1 MRTKGTDLDDRPQNT
16 LNGPPSYAAT
26 VDLNVLGQ
34 ALVRQFWVVVMTVV
48 VITGATIGFSLAQ
61 PPEYEASIKIII
73 GQGGKL
79 TQDPVA
85 QAGLMDITDT
95 MVVAVDTRPVAQ
107 GVIRKLGLDYTSK
120 EVLKNVSAQRIGATQ
135 FIEVTYTDPDP
146 ERAKR
151 VANTMG
157 SVFSEE
163 IAGISPGSDAIT
175 ASVWEPATVPTSP
188 EDPDPI
194 RNGFMALVLG
204 AMLGVGLALLFDF
217 LSTPGKHKKALRDSR
232 SEY

>member
-1 MRTKGTDLDDRPQNT
+1 MRTKGTDLADGPQNT
-16 LNGPPSYAAT
+16 LNGSPSYGAT
-26 VDLNVLGQ
+26 LDLNVLGQ
-34 ALVRQFWVVVMTVV
+34 ALVRQFWVVVLTVV

-61 PPEYEASIKIII
+61 PPRYEASIKVIV

-95 MVVAVDTRPVAQ
+95 MVVAVDTLPVAQ
-107 GVIRKLGLDYTSK
+107 SVVQKLGLDETPK
-120 EVLKNVSAQRIGATQ
+120 EVLKNTSAQRVGATQ
-135 FIEVTYTDPDP
+135 FIEVSYTDSDP

-151 VANTMG
+151 VANTIG
-157 SVFSEE
+157 SVFSDE

-194 RNGFMALVLG
+194 RNGFLALVFG
-204 AMLGVGLALLFDF
+204 AMLGVGLALLLDY
-217 LSTPGKHKKALRDSR
+217 LSTPGKRKKASRGFR